1 MFIDESFS
9 PRNPS
14 EAAQLESLKRML
26 SEWNIGL
33 RANTEELRPISNDL
47 AEEITSQSLDIN
59 EEKEDEIEENI
70 ANSPFTIKEIK
81 QGNIDGKLSPVN
93 VKWDA
98 HEPGMMFPIELESS
112 YDEAPLDVKA
122 EVNRLTPVIMLA
134 DNKNE
139 VPVRQPNF
147 SKSF

>member
-70 ANSPFTIKEIK
+70 ANRK
-81 QGNIDGKLSPVN
+81 
-93 VKWDA
+93 
-98 HEPGMMFPIELESS
+98 
-112 YDEAPLDVKA
+112 
-122 EVNRLTPVIMLA
+122 
-134 DNKNE
+134 
-139 VPVRQPNF
+139 
-147 SKSF
+147 